1 MNDTYVALGRS
12 SSRKSDVKTASQR
25 ESVFPSSSLKCTVL
39 IFQDA

>member
-12 SSRKSDVKTASQR
+12 SSRKSDVKSITKAA
-25 ESVFPSSSLKCTVL
+25 FPRSSLKCTVL